1 MRFAEENAL
10 SKFIIK
16 AYSTHSVTVNEE
28 EYTQNIIL
36 SSHKGVRPLEC
47 KKVDQLSTEILRPLL
62 LEQPDMLLIGTGKY
76 HMMIHPELVAFLA
89 SYKVGIENMDTKAA
103 CRTFNLL
110 ANEDRNVIA
119 LLFVSV

>member
-10 SKFIIK
+10 SKYSIK
-16 AYSTHSVTVNEE
+16 AYSAHSVTVNEE

-36 SSHKGVRPLEC
+36 SSEKGVAPLEC
-47 KKVDQLSTEILRPLL
+47 KTVEQLSIEMLSSFLS
-62 LEQPDMLLIGTGKY
+62 EQPDMLLIGTGEQ
-76 HMMIHPELVAFLA
+76 HLMIHPELVAFLA
-89 SYKVGIENMDTKAA
+89 SHKVGVENMDTKAA

-119 LLFVSV
+119 LLFVSA